1 MNYYLN
7 ALKNYVT
14 FSGRARR
21 SEYWYFVLFN
31 LIFSW
36 AAILL
41 DHFLGT
47 SFIINTMNGP
57 IDFYYGYIYLIY
69 ALVVFL
75 PSFAVFVRRL
85 HDVGKSGWFLL
96 IGLIP
101 LVGAI
106 WLLVL
111 LFTDSNVGPN
121 KYGLNPKG
129 IGNRDE
135 IDEVGSY
142 LQQ

>member
-1 MNYYLN
+1 M
-7 ALKNYVT
+7 
-14 FSGRARR
+14 
-21 SEYWYFVLFN
+21 
-31 LIFSW
+31 
-36 AAILL
+36 
-41 DHFLGT
+41 
-47 SFIINTMNGP
+47 
-57 IDFYYGYIYLIY
+57 
-69 ALVVFL
+69 
-75 PSFAVFVRRL
+75 VFVDR
-85 HDVGKSGWFLL
+85 S
-96 IGLIP
+96 IP

-111 LFTDSNVGPN
+111 LFTDSDEGPN